1 MDQTRPCA
9 YSTPVSLANEVVT
22 EEGYSLSFY
31 LRDSFGSVVI
41 LDPMLDYARWH
52 PKSGPLNGGAPLR
65 PFG

>member
-41 LDPMLDYARWH
+41 LDPMLDGTRN
-52 PKSGPLNGGAPLR
+52 PVR
-65 PFG
+65 